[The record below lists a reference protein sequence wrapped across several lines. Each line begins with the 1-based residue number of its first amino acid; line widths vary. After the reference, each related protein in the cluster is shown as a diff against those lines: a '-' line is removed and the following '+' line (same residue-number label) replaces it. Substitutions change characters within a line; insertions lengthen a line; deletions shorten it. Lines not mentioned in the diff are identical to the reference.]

1 VIVGLV
7 FVGVEFCN
15 LQLIDCLSE
24 MLLWIL
30 LVGRRS
36 DVLLSTHPLDI
47 IAFVYSL
54 VFTIVFSRC
63 LVFLEP
69 LNYYE
74 LPISFTFSQMIVLS
88 LKNASLA
95 FPPL

>member
-1 VIVGLV
+1 MDIVSGEKERCSVKYSPSRHYRL
-7 FVGVEFCN
+7 C
-15 LQLIDCLSE
+15 LQLS
-24 MLLWIL
+24 
-30 LVGRRS
+30 
-36 DVLLSTHPLDI
+36 
-47 IAFVYSL
+47 
-54 VFTIVFSRC
+54 FTIVFSRC